1 MVSAFSKKTIRA
13 LIHFGIDFSVL
24 IGSLMQVVTLV
35 IVPIC
40 LMVFYVFFSGV
51 RVDFH
56 TMGFVGQYDLLAKSN
71 FFIPGNLASAGFL
84 AGMILVLTLAVAFYG
99 VGFWA
104 MHGRRNRFSVKAQ
117 AFVFVFHVYR
127 SRYRRSFM
135 RKLDK
140 LLLCLPLR
148 RTLCIY
154 LPVGFVLIGSLFF
167 LQPTTALPGFL
178 DVVLMFLVLTV
189 FFIDFCVVCRIKKG
203 KVLSKRSNPLFA
215 LLLISHVLIGGT
227 LISMIAVVYACVV
240 FPWSGQVICY
250 GLWGFLCVA
259 RFWVFCVVSSVCSR
273 ITALCLLDSLK
284 ARFCRTNLITS

>member
-13 LIHFGIDFSVL
+13 LIHFGLDFSVL
-24 IGSLMQVVTLV
+24 IGSLMQVVALV

-40 LMVFYVFFSGV
+40 FVVFYVFFSGV

-56 TMGFVGQYDLLAKSN
+56 AMGFVGQYDLLAKSN

-84 AGMILVLTLAVAFYG
+84 AGMILILMLVVAFYG

-104 MHGRRNRFSVKAQ
+104 MHDRRNRFSVKAQ
-117 AFVFVFHVYR
+117 AFVFVFPVYR

-140 LLLCLPLR
+140 LLLYLPLR

-154 LPVGFVLIGSLFF
+154 LPAGLVLIGSLFF

-178 DVVLMFLVLTV
+178 DVVLMSLVLV
-189 FFIDFCVVCRIKKG
+189 MFFADFYIVCRIKEDG
-203 KVLSKRSNPLFA
+203 VLSERSTPLFI
-215 LLLISHVLIGGT
+215 LLLMSHILIGGT
-227 LISMIAVVYACVV
+227 LFSVIVVVYAFMV
-240 FPWSGQVICY
+240 FPWSGQIIFY
-250 GLWGFLCVA
+250 GLWGSLCVVQ
-259 RFWVFCVVSSVCSR
+259 FWFFCIAFSVSFR
-273 ITALCLLDSLK
+273 IMTLCLSDSLK
-284 ARFCRTNLITS
+284 ARFRRTCSITS